1 MSLWTDDIKQRLAV
15 HLTVKQSSACVDRLI
30 ERHSLKHKHSPLF
43 DVFPFHHNDRNDH
56 VNMASQNVDPT
67 ASFLRNKI
75 EQLSWQGSTL
85 LCVVYSVEGLIDE
98 QVGDSAIFALDQTT
112 RAEFQGHVALA
123 RPMTIVLI
131 TAAAASLSTTLVSD
145 VSSLIDMTRFDVS
158 PSLAAMTSFKAGMTL
173 LTRTSHSLE
182 RAKAIL
188 EALDRG
194 SSSHAADAEGG
205 LMDACAWIV
214 DTVAL
219 VLHQFDE
226 LLAASEDPLHVVEAF
241 MKRYTVLKLL
251 QGTVADPSGVFRRL
265 EVYVRGAGD
274 SSPAFLSFRQRMTE
288 LTVLAAEFRVEALWS
303 SVLAKQ
309 SLRLKLSASPK
320 ISQTL
325 DGLAQIVTPL
335 IQALTLVFAAST
347 VSSGRD
353 TASWDAAVN
362 ITTASGA
369 RRGSSNAPLAHT
381 LRQLFVPLLSRT
393 LLAKCSEYVALNT
406 MFSVDAVP
414 DRDEQQGY
422 MMPLCT
428 RPAIAAKLP
437 ATAAFVRSVALQLQQ
452 YGVAYETMFPAPT
465 YLPLRQQQ
473 QQPTQVAPSLQLPI
487 SLDAG
492 ETVDEDGVPVHPR
505 DVAYRALSEAAK
517 RDVVGASLMYASD
530 RCSDLVSFIRDI
542 DTVGSGMMTKE
553 VRCLCDT
560 LHLAAMTFPLLD
572 GAHVKN
578 WQRLADVFRKTMIL
592 KYVIVE
598 PVVYESLTIPPP
610 VLATPGAGVSGT
622 SAAVSHQWRVG
633 GSDAASSEELNILRS
648 RVTILSAE
656 LSESRELLSRATTQ
670 LEQTQTGLQQAQ
682 DTNVVLMKELRR
694 LMTVVSQLTSQADGT
709 SAPPQ
714 YGSYEKMI
722 ESLAISELS
731 SE

>member
-1 MSLWTDDIKQRLAV
+1 MWTDLIKQRLAV

-30 ERHSLKHKHSPLF
+30 QRHSLKNKDSPLF
-43 DVFPFHHNDRNDH
+43 NIFPFDDNKSSGSIN
-56 VNMASQNVDPT
+56 SGEDPT
-67 ASFLRNKI
+67 FLRHRI

-85 LCVVYSVEGLIDE
+85 LCVLYSIEGLLDE
-98 QVGDSAIFALDQTT
+98 RVGDSAIFVLDRTT
-112 RAEFQGHVALA
+112 RSEFQGHVALA
-123 RPMTIVLI
+123 RPMTMILI
-131 TAAAASLSTTLVSD
+131 TTAIVVPTSSSSSTEHHSTD
-145 VSSLIDMTRFDVS
+145 ISSLIDMTRFDVS
-158 PSLAAMTSFKAGMTL
+158 PSMATMASFKAGMSL
-173 LTRTSHSLE
+173 LTRMSHSLE

-188 EALDRG
+188 DALDRG

-219 VLHQFDE
+219 VLQQFDE

-251 QGTVADPSGVFRRL
+251 QGTVVDPSGVFLRL
-265 EVYVRGAGD
+265 EAYVRGAGD

-288 LTVLAAEFRVEALWS
+288 LTVLAAEFRVEALWA
-303 SVLAKQ
+303 SVLAKT

-325 DGLAQIVTPL
+325 DGLTQIVTPL
-335 IQALTLVFAAST
+335 IQTLILVFAAST

-353 TASWDAAVN
+353 SSAWDTAVN
-362 ITTASGA
+362 LTTANGE

-381 LRQLFVPLLSRT
+381 LRQLFVPLLARS
-393 LLAKCSEYVALNT
+393 LLVKCSEYVALNT
-406 MFSVDAVP
+406 MFSVDSVP
-414 DRDEQQGY
+414 DSDEQQGY
-422 MMPLCT
+422 IMPLCT

-437 ATAAFVRSVALQLQQ
+437 ATAAFVSSVALQLQQ
-452 YGVAYETMFPAPT
+452 HGVAYESLFPAPT
-465 YLPLRQQQ
+465 YLPFRQQQ
-473 QQPTQVAPSLQLPI
+473 PMMQVAPSLELPI
-487 SLDAG
+487 SLGA
-492 ETVDEDGVPVHPR
+492 EATVFDEDGVPIRPG
-505 DVAYRALSEAAK
+505 DVAHRALFEAAK
-517 RDVVGASLMYASD
+517 RDVVGASLIYAAD
-530 RCSDLVSFIRDI
+530 RCSDLVGFIRDI
-542 DTVGSGMMTKE
+542 DNVGNGMMTKE

-560 LHLAAMTFPLLD
+560 LHLAATTFPLMD

-598 PVVYESLTIPPP
+598 PMNYESISIPPRVAAAAQP
-610 VLATPGAGVSGT
+610 SST
-622 SAAVSHQWRVG
+622 SARSSADVTVVG
-633 GSDAASSEELNILRS
+633 GSDAVSSEELNILRS

-656 LSESRELLSRATTQ
+656 LKESRELLSRATTQ

-682 DTNVVLMKELRR
+682 DTNVVLMQELRR
-694 LMTVVSQLTSQADGT
+694 LMSVISQLTSQADGT
-709 SAPPQ
+709 SGGATQ
-714 YGSYEKMI
+714 YGSYDKMI
-722 ESLAISELS
+722 ESLAVSELS